1 MSIKNKNL
9 FVFVNECK
17 RFDPYVSIQ
26 LCLKQHDFDK
36 YIERKSQT
44 KFYLFLC
51 RHVGDVSPMP
61 AFRGVLNNMIL
72 MKYIQCNDCTEKPP
86 CQTMSTDTLYC

>member
-1 MSIKNKNL
+1 MSITNKNL

-26 LCLKQHDFDK
+26 LCLKQHDFEK

-61 AFRGVLNNMIL
+61 ASKVIF
-72 MKYIQCNDCTEKPP
+72 EKF
-86 CQTMSTDTLYC
+86 L